1 MNFCLSSG
9 VSCLL
14 CYAGGKI
21 PTALNYRLQ
30 IVHFKRYLTQG
41 MEDTKPNSSHAGF
54 RHLINDLNNDFKYKI
69 I

>member
-1 MNFCLSSG
+1 MLIELFKECKCKNMNYCLSSG

-14 CYAGGKI
+14 WCAGGKN
-21 PTALNYRLQ
+21 TAINYRLQ

-54 RHLINDLNNDFKYKI
+54 
-69 I
+69 